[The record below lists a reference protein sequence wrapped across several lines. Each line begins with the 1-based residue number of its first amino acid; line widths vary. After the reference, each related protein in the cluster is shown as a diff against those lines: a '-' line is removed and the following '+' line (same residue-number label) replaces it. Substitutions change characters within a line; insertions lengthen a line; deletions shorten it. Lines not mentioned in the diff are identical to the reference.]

1 LISWYLEGKQEKGK
15 VILTTG
21 RGKRS
26 TDVKNC
32 RQHTPKLEPC
42 DKDGKR
48 YDHAQLD
55 GEDEDSEELA
65 EYEQIY
71 ENEGTEAGNNLVGQ
85 LAVWRGIFARSSLG
99 LTFSRPLTH
108 PNHSPCTDNKK

>member
-1 LISWYLEGKQEKGK
+1 MADSYLGGCDP
-15 VILTTG
+15 G
-21 RGKRS
+21 
-26 TDVKNC
+26 
-32 RQHTPKLEPC
+32 

-71 ENEGTEAGNNLVGQ
+71 ENEGITNIRLDIPGGIPVHQSDVSPIMSSSSSPIPRRLIPCPPVSFSQLTSPLSPSCPPRSCGN
-85 LAVWRGIFARSSLG
+85 FYS
-99 LTFSRPLTH
+99 
-108 PNHSPCTDNKK
+108 K

>member
-1 LISWYLEGKQEKGK
+1 MGDSY
-15 VILTTG
+15 
-21 RGKRS
+21 
-26 TDVKNC
+26 
-32 RQHTPKLEPC
+32 LEPC

-85 LAVWRGIFARSSLG
+85 LTSWPFGGASSLEV
-99 LTFSRPLTH
+99 R
-108 PNHSPCTDNKK
+108 